1 MVPNKCLG
9 CYRVTTKSP
18 EKNLEINF
26 DIKINF
32 DLVIAEGPSGS
43 NLKLRLDQATGIFIY
58 I

>member
-18 EKNLEINF
+18 EKNVKINF

-32 DLVIAEGPSGS
+32 DLVIAEGPSVF
-43 NLKLRLDQATGIFIY
+43 NLFFYFLPEIAVLCH
-58 I
+58 